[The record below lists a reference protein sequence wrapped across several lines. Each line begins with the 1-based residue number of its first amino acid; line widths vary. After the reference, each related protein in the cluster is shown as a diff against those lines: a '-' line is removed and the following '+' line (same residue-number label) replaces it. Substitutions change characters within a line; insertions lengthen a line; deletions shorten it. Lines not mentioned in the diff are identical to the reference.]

1 MTQTATSVTPT
12 VNRVSESDII
22 AHIEDTRLYWIF
34 RNGRQL
40 QRSWN
45 ELTATEKRYQ
55 EEAAARASYVE
66 SFDIY

>member
-1 MTQTATSVTPT
+1 MTITTLTTT
-12 VNRVSESDII
+12 VNRMREDDVLS
-22 AHIEDTRLYWIF
+22 HIEDTSLFWIF
-34 RNGRQL
+34 RNGRQI

-55 EEAAARASYVE
+55 QEAAARASYVQ